1 MRKLVFIP
9 LIAALSAHAQAATDC
24 SLTFTTPVTKTV
36 LDTYGNPLLDAQ
48 GKPITVTEN
57 VLKTIQ
63 TVNPNGALL
72 ASQCYQCHGYQ
83 GRSLGEI
90 DSIAG
95 KSASDL
101 YGDLIDFKN
110 NGKKDIMSLQA
121 REYSD
126 CELEAIANYLSSLPN

>member
-24 SLTFTTPVTKTV
+24 SLTFATPST
-36 LDTYGNPLLDAQ
+36 DSQ
-48 GKPITVTEN
+48 GKPITIP
-57 VLKTIQ
+57 KTIA
-63 TVNPNGALL
+63 TVNPNGELL

-83 GRSLGEI
+83 GKSLGEI

-110 NGKKDIMSLQA
+110 NGKKDIMSLQS
-121 REYSD
+121 RQYSD

>member
-1 MRKLVFIP
+1 MRKMILIP
-9 LIAALSAHAQAATDC
+9 LLFGLTAQVQAAADC
-24 SLTFTTPVTKTV
+24 NLTFNKTTTP
-36 LDTYGNPLLDAQ
+36 
-48 GKPITVTEN
+48 
-57 VLKTIQ
+57 KTIS
-63 TVNPNGALL
+63 TNNPNGELL
-72 ASQCYQCHGYQ
+72 ASQCYQCHGYE

-121 REYSD
+121 RQYSD